1 MPDMPSLEHPPAL
14 APPPPAVSAWRQW
27 LTAAL
32 DLVFPPFCPVCAER
46 LGPGRRDP
54 LCGACWSALERLTP
68 PCCRLCGL
76 PFGVFPGGA
85 DDETSD
91 AGGRLCGPCRRRRPA
106 WAYAR
111 AAARYGDHVRD
122 ALHAFKFGGRRALA
136 GPLGALMAEL
146 GPALPLAAVDVL
158 VPVPLHP
165 RRLRERGFNQ
175 SWLLARRLAAA
186 WGVTARSDVLA
197 RRVATAAQT
206 DLGAEARR
214 LNVRGAFVVR
224 RPELVAGRHVLLVDD
239 ILTTGATAAECALAL
254 RAGGAATVGV
264 VTVARVG

>member
-1 MPDMPSLEHPPAL
+1 MPHMPSLEHPPAL
-14 APPPPAVSAWRQW
+14 APPAPAAPAWRQW

-32 DLVFPPFCPVCAER
+32 DLVFPPFCPVCAAR

-54 LCGACWSALERLTP
+54 LCGACWGALERIAP

-76 PFGVFPGGA
+76 PFGVFAGGA
-85 DDETSD
+85 DEETSD
-91 AGGRLCGPCRRRRPA
+91 AGGRLCGDCRRRPPA
-106 WAYAR
+106 WTYAR
-111 AAARYGDHVRD
+111 AAARYGEHVRD

-136 GPLGALMAEL
+136 APLGALMAEL

-197 RRVATAAQT
+197 RRIATAAQT
-206 DLGAEARR
+206 ELGAAARR
-214 LNVRGAFVVR
+214 LNVRDAFVVR
-224 RPELVAGRHVLLVDD
+224 RPELVTGRHVLLVDD
-239 ILTTGATAAECALAL
+239 ILTTGATASECALAL
-254 RAGGAATVGV
+254 RSGGAVTVGLI
-264 VTVARVG
+264 TVARAG

>member
-1 MPDMPSLEHPPAL
+1 MPSLEHPPAL
-14 APPPPAVSAWRQW
+14 APAPPAPPAWRQW

-32 DLVFPPFCPVCAER
+32 DLLFPPFCPVCAAR
-46 LGPGRRDP
+46 LGAGRRDP
-54 LCGACWSALERLTP
+54 LCGPCWSALERIAS

-76 PFGVFPGGA
+76 PFGVFAGAAAAEDEAEPGG
-85 DDETSD
+85 
-91 AGGRLCGPCRRRRPA
+91 LCGACRQRRPP

-111 AAARYGDHVRD
+111 AATRYGDHVRD

-136 GPLGALMAEL
+136 EPLGALLAEL
-146 GPALPLAAVDVL
+146 GPALPLDAVDVL

-175 SWLLARRLAAA
+175 AWLLARQLAAV
-186 WGVTARSDVLA
+186 WGVTARADVLA
-197 RRVATAAQT
+197 RRLSTAPQT

-214 LNVRGAFVVR
+214 LNVRGAFTVR

-254 RAGGAATVGV
+254 RSGGAATVGII
-264 VTVARVG
+264 TVARAG

>member
-1 MPDMPSLEHPPAL
+1 MPSLEHPPAL
-14 APPPPAVSAWRQW
+14 APTPPAAPAWRQW
-27 LTAAL
+27 VTAAL
-32 DLVFPPFCPVCAER
+32 DLVFPPFCPVCAAR
-46 LGPGRRDP
+46 LGAGRRDP
-54 LCGACWSALERLTP
+54 LCGACWGALERIAP

-76 PFGVFPGGA
+76 PFDVFPGDG
-85 DDETSD
+85 D
-91 AGGRLCGPCRRRRPA
+91 AAAEPGRLCGGCRRRRPT

-136 GPLGALMAEL
+136 GPLGDLTAEL
-146 GPALPLAAVDVL
+146 GPVLPLAAVDVL

-175 SWLLARRLAAA
+175 SWLLARRLATA

-206 DLGAEARR
+206 DLGADARR
-214 LNVRGAFVVR
+214 LNVRGAFTVR
-224 RPELVAGRHVLLVDD
+224 RPELVSGRHVLLVDD
-239 ILTTGATAAECALAL
+239 ILTTGATASECALAL
-254 RAGGAATVGV
+254 RSGGAATVGV
-264 VTVARVG
+264 VTVARAG